1 MKLLKMKHSQ
11 RRHFMAAAAAS
22 LALPVLAQPRPA
34 AGTERGSTR
43 VAGFAN
49 AEIDY
54 QLMRQLGTAR
64 YGGAAV
70 GECLALAQRIQDGV
84 PASWVMEF
92 SAAAQR
98 QEADAQPAQ
107 HPLPFAGPGGR
118 WRGAEPLAQCERFQ
132 RAVGG
137 PVARHVFTA
146 EEGAEGHCQTGN
158 LAYSAAV
165 SMDWLD
171 ELFGG

>member
-1 MKLLKMKHSQ
+1 MQQGNHLLHLIL
-11 RRHFMAAAAAS
+11 R
-22 LALPVLAQPRPA
+22 
-34 AGTERGSTR
+34 
-43 VAGFAN
+43 
-49 AEIDY
+49 
-54 QLMRQLGTAR
+54 
-64 YGGAAV
+64 
-70 GECLALAQRIQDGV
+70 
-84 PASWVMEF
+84 
-92 SAAAQR
+92 
-98 QEADAQPAQ
+98 
-107 HPLPFAGPGGR
+107 
-118 WRGAEPLAQCERFQ
+118 Q

>member
-1 MKLLKMKHSQ
+1 MSKDKTLYVCSDCG
-11 RRHFMAAAAAS
+11 AAS
-22 LALPVLAQPRPA
+22 AKWLGLPNEIRLRDIGGGVTACAVCDGFFFRGQTVALVG
-34 AGTERGSTR
+34 AGE
-43 VAGFAN
+43 
-49 AEIDY
+49 
-54 QLMRQLGTAR
+54 
-64 YGGAAV
+64 
-70 GECLALAQRIQDGV
+70 
-84 PASWVMEF
+84 
-92 SAAAQR
+92 
-98 QEADAQPAQ
+98 
-107 HPLPFAGPGGR
+107 
-118 WRGAEPLAQCERFQ
+118 GAEPLAQCERFQ